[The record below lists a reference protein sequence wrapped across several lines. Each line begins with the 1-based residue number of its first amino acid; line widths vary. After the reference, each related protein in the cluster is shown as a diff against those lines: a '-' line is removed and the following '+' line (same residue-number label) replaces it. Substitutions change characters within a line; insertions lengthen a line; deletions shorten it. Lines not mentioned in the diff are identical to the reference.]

1 MNTSKKSYFT
11 SGGLLI
17 HSVTEEVDK
26 SYREKIITELN
37 DVQGAYFCSS
47 FEYPGRY
54 TRWDIGFTH
63 PPIEIRTFGRN
74 IEITALDQKGLVLL
88 EFIYDVLL
96 REAYLE
102 TLAREQ
108 YKITGRVAV
117 SQEFFPEE
125 QRSRQKSVF
134 SVVRSLLEAFY
145 SDLDAFLGLYG
156 SFGYDLIFQFESIDL
171 KRPRD
176 EAQADMVLFIPDEIF
191 VIDHQKDDCFR
202 TRYDFEFNGLSSLGR
217 AKKNLSTAG
226 KMPNHIQTT
235 QKEVPNDTEGRYA
248 EKVRIAKDYFKRG
261 DLFEV
266 VPSHTFYRA
275 CKIQP
280 SEIFQNLKK
289 INPSPYGFLIHLGDE
304 HLIGSS
310 PEMFVRV
317 EGKRIETCPI
327 SGTIPRG
334 RDAFEDAERIR
345 QLLNSHK
352 DESELTMCTDVD
364 RNDKSRICVPGTV
377 KVLGRRQIEMYS
389 HLIHT
394 VDHVEGILADGY
406 DALDAFMTHMWAVT
420 VTGAPKKAAVQWI
433 EDHEESNR
441 LWYGGAVGILSFDG
455 RMNTGLTLR
464 TIRLK
469 DGTAGVRVGA
479 TLLYDSIPEEEEK
492 ETVVKAEA
500 LLKVLGDTN
509 ADITANTEELPTV
522 CPLRQEN
529 TADPFQVPL
538 QIPLQVLLVDHED
551 SFVHTLAGYF
561 RKAGCQ
567 VVTMR
572 HQLAREALKK
582 ERYDLVVLSP
592 GPGKPSDFKLRET
605 IGRCL
610 DKGIPLFGVCLGLQG
625 IVEYFDGK
633 LGVLDVPVHGKQSAL
648 KISPGSV
655 IFQNLANLRV
665 GRYHSLFAEKVP
677 PELEITAWT
686 EDGVVMAVENK
697 DKTILAVQFHP
708 ESIMS
713 MEEDQGFRII
723 TNILPKRGGACCA

>member
-1 MNTSKKSYFT
+1 MNTSIKSYHT

-37 DVQGAYFCSS
+37 DVRGAYFCSS

-54 TRWDIGFTH
+54 TRWDIGFIN
-63 PPIEIRTFGRN
+63 PPIEIQTFGRN
-74 IEITALDQKGLVLL
+74 IEITALDQKGLILL
-88 EFIYDVLL
+88 EFIYDVLK
-96 REAYLE
+96 RETYLE
-102 TLAREQ
+102 TLIRGQ
-108 YKITGRVAV
+108 YKITGRVAPC
-117 SQEFFPEE
+117 QEIFPEE

-156 SFGYDLIFQFESIDL
+156 SFGYDLIFQFESIHL

-176 EAQADMVLFIPDEIF
+176 EVQADMILFIPDEIF

-202 TRYDFEFNGLSSLGR
+202 IRYDFEFGGLSSLGQ
-217 AKKNLSTAG
+217 AKTMLSAAGRIKNDGRTIPAQEIS
-226 KMPNHIQTT
+226 
-235 QKEVPNDTEGRYA
+235 NDTEGRYA
-248 EKVRIAKDYFKRG
+248 EKVRIAKAYFKRG
-261 DLFEV
+261 DFFEV
-266 VPSHTFYRA
+266 VPSHTFYRS
-275 CKIQP
+275 CEIRP
-280 SEIFQNLKK
+280 SEIFENLTK
-289 INPSPYGFLIHLGDE
+289 INPSPYGFLIHLGNE

-317 EGKRIETCPI
+317 EGRRIETCPI

-334 RDAFEDAERIR
+334 RDALEDAERIR
-345 QLLNSHK
+345 ELLNSHK

-364 RNDKSRICVPGTV
+364 RNDKSRICIPGTV

-441 LWYGGAVGILSFDG
+441 MWYGGAVGILGFDG

-469 DGTAGVRVGA
+469 DGIAGVRVGA

-492 ETVVKAEA
+492 ETIVKAEA
-500 LLKVLGDTN
+500 LLKVLGDAKAGMTEN
-509 ADITANTEELPTV
+509 RNDLLTACSP
-522 CPLRQEN
+522 RQEN
-529 TADPFQVPL
+529 AADPF
-538 QIPLQVLLVDHED
+538 QVLLVDHED
-551 SFVHTLAGYF
+551 SFVHTLASYF

-572 HQLAREALKK
+572 HHLAREALKK

-605 IGRCL
+605 IGLCL

-625 IVEYFDGK
+625 IVEYFNGK
-633 LGVLDVPVHGKQSAL
+633 LGVLDIPVHGKQSAL
-648 KISPGSV
+648 KISPESV
-655 IFQNLANLRV
+655 IFKKLANLRV

-686 EDGVVMAVENK
+686 EDGVVMAVESK
-697 DKTILAVQFHP
+697 DKNILAVQFHP

-713 MEEDQGFRII
+713 MDEDQGFRII
-723 TNILPKRGGACCA
+723 TNILSIRGGAYGA